1 MGESMTQ
8 QLGKKY
14 YEREM
19 ERYNDTILP
28 PTSTEHSLVQRIF
41 ERIVASPG
49 LAADTWKL
57 YVINDP
63 VRQAFV
69 LPGGEVF
76 VHTGLLNFCESED
89 EIAVVLGHEIMH
101 RLMQHTSE
109 TLSRVLPLIFVDYL
123 FSLASGIDQDLVGLA
138 TDVMFLLPRSRAQ
151 ETEADY
157 FGVQLAAKSGY
168 DPSAAL
174 SMWSRWE
181 ALEEEVVPEY
191 LHTHPPHHQRLV
203 SFHSWLSEAKR
214 TRLQGRSQGA
224 SNCSR
229 SAEAAI
235 RYHTDPSHRNSI

>member
-1 MGESMTQ
+1 MTK

-19 ERYNDTILP
+19 KRYSDNILP
-28 PTSTEHSLVQRIF
+28 PTSTEHSLVRRIF
-41 ERIVASPG
+41 QRMVASAG
-49 LAADTWKL
+49 LPESTWKIHI
-57 YVINDP
+57 INDP
-63 VRQAFV
+63 ARQAFV

-76 VHTGLLNFCESED
+76 VHTGLLSFCETED
-89 EIAVVLGHEIMH
+89 EVALVLGHEIMH
-101 RLMQHTSE
+101 KLMQHTSE
-109 TLSRVLPLIFVDYL
+109 AVSRVLPIIFMDYI
-123 FSLASGIDQDLVGLA
+123 FSLTSGIDQDLVGLA

-157 FGVQLAAKSGY
+157 FGLQLAAKSGY

-181 ALEEEVVPEY
+181 ALGEEAVPEY

-203 SFHSWLSEAKR
+203 SFHSWLSEARR

-224 SNCSR
+224 CNSPRPTGAST
-229 SAEAAI
+229 
-235 RYHTDPSHRNSI
+235 RY